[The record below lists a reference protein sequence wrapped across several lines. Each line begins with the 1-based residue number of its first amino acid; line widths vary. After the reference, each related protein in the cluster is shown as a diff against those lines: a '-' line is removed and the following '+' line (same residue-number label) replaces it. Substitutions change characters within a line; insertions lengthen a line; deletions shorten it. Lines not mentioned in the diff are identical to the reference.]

1 MKKTETKKI
10 TGKPTPNAN
19 KTMNSQSEIKE
30 PE

>member
-10 TGKPTPNAN
+10 AGKATPNAN
-19 KTMNSQSEIKE
+19 KTVNSQSEVKE